1 MIRAEKLVR
10 SFGGRPALDGIDLT
24 IDRGEMF
31 ALIGPDGAGKTTFF
45 RIVAGLLAPTS
56 GRAVRDDVPFGLVPQ
71 RFSLYEDLTVDEN
84 LALRAQLYSVPPAES
99 DARTRDLLARVGLD
113 RFGSR
118 LAGALSGGMKQ
129 KLGLVAAL
137 LTRPAL
143 LLLDEPTT
151 GVDPV
156 SRREFWQV
164 LNALHHDG
172 LTIVVSTPYMDEAE
186 YASRLAFLDEGRLV
200 ATGTR
205 DEILGAYPRP
215 LVEIETGA
223 RGEARPRLAAMPEV
237 DDISLFGTKLH
248 VRGREEKK
256 GKREEEDFFEGIV
269 AEALKGIV
277 PAENIR
283 RVAPTLE
290 DAFVLFS
297 EGHEAARKESAA

>member
-1 MIRAEKLVR
+1 VIRAERLVR
-10 SFGGRPALDGIDLT
+10 SFGRRPALRGIDLT
-24 IDRGEMF
+24 IARGEMF

-56 GRAVRDDVPFGLVPQ
+56 GRIAREDVPFGMVPQ

-84 LALRAQLYSVPPAES
+84 LALRARLYSVPPAEG
-99 DARTRDLLARVGLD
+99 AVRAKDLLSRVGLD
-113 RFGSR
+113 RFGTR
-118 LAGALSGGMKQ
+118 LAGELSGGMKQ
-129 KLGLVAAL
+129 KLALVAAL

-164 LNALHHDG
+164 LNALHHEG

-186 YASRLAFLDEGRLV
+186 YASRIAFLDDGRLV
-200 ATGTR
+200 ASGTR
-205 DEILGAYPRP
+205 DEILAAYPRP
-215 LVEIETGA
+215 LIEIATDA
-223 RGEARPRLAAMPEV
+223 RGEARARLAAMPEV

-248 VRGREEKK
+248 VRGREGAGEP
-256 GKREEEDFFEGIV
+256 GKPGEPGIFLEGRV

-277 PAENIR
+277 PADSIR

-290 DAFVLFS
+290 DAFVLYS
-297 EGHEAARKESAA
+297 ENGDEAAA

>member
-1 MIRAEKLVR
+1 VIRAEKLAR
-10 SFGGRPALDGIDLT
+10 SFGGRPALRGIDLA
-24 IDRGEMF
+24 IAHGEMF
-31 ALIGPDGAGKTTFF
+31 ALIGPDGAGKTTLF
-45 RIVAGLLAPTS
+45 RVVAGLLAPTS
-56 GRAVRDDVPFGLVPQ
+56 GRVLREDVPFGMVPQ

-84 LALRAQLYSVPPAES
+84 LALRARLYSVPPAE
-99 DARTRDLLARVGLD
+99 AEGRARDLLARVGLD
-113 RFGSR
+113 RFGAR

-129 KLGLVAAL
+129 KLALVAAL

-164 LNALHHDG
+164 LNALHHEG

-186 YASRLAFLDEGRLV
+186 YASRLAFLDDGRLV
-200 ATGTR
+200 ASGTR
-205 DEILGAYPRP
+205 DEILAAYPRP
-215 LVEIETGA
+215 LVEIETSA
-223 RGEARPRLAAMPEV
+223 RGEARTRLAAMPEL

-248 VRGREEKK
+248 VRGKEKT
-256 GKREEEDFFEGIV
+256 GEKRDFLEGRVI
-269 AEALKGIV
+269 EALRGLV

-290 DAFVLFS
+290 DAFVLYS
-297 EGHEAARKESAA
+297 ENGHEAAA